1 MRKEQKSIEENG
13 YDIVG
18 HSVTVCHNDSHTAQE
33 EELASECQ
41 FPVSKRR

>member
-1 MRKEQKSIEENG
+1 MWKELKSIEENG
-13 YDIVG
+13 YEIVG

-33 EELASECQ
+33 EELVSECQ